1 MNQRLSRPGGSG
13 AGSELGFK
21 AGYGGQR
28 DEWRHTESVALQ
40 LVEENRHEVGI
51 ELRAAQPAKLVGCPL
66 MRLRRL
72 VRPAVDHRLVGV
84 GNGDD
89 ARAERDV
96 LAAQP
101 VGVAGA
107 IEALVVVANDRREG
121 ARGAQRTDDL
131 LADLR

>member
-21 AGYGGQR
+21 AGYGWQR
-28 DEWRHTESVALQ
+28 DEWRHTQSVALQ
-40 LVEENRHEVGI
+40 IIEENRHEVGI
-51 ELRAAQPAKLVGCPL
+51 ELRAAQPAQLVGGPL
-66 MRLRRL
+66 VRLRRL

-84 GNGDD
+84 GDSDD

-101 VGVAGA
+101 VGIAGA
-107 IEALVVVANDRREG
+107 VEALVMVANDRRKC
-121 ARGAQRTDDL
+121 
-131 LADLR
+131 